1 MDSQTL
7 TLRELSDQVG
17 IEPRTIRS
25 YIQQGLLRGPE
36 GLGPKAKYGP
46 YHLGRLR
53 AIKVLKESEGK
64 SLAEI
69 RMLLVSAPDGEV
81 DAIAARFRETPEG
94 AAPPVT
100 GSTSALDYLR
110 AVKQAMGGDWTG
122 GAPQAPPATF
132 AAAIAAAPADFRRK
146 ADEDRQSPLE
156 RAIEHLAAASGDR
169 RPARKARGEPRFHIP
184 VLPDVELS
192 IRGARSP
199 EELAQFERLADLLR
213 DILMGGHD
221 GPKRP

>member
-1 MDSQTL
+1 WTRRERKHGATAARDPLRQRTKPKSTETALLTLRHVAMHITPMDSQTL

-100 GSTSALDYLR
+100 G
-110 AVKQAMGGDWTG
+110 
-122 GAPQAPPATF
+122 
-132 AAAIAAAPADFRRK
+132 
-146 ADEDRQSPLE
+146 
-156 RAIEHLAAASGDR
+156 
-169 RPARKARGEPRFHIP
+169 
-184 VLPDVELS
+184 
-192 IRGARSP
+192 
-199 EELAQFERLADLLR
+199 
-213 DILMGGHD
+213 
-221 GPKRP
+221 